1 MSGKALDVERC
12 SSRGRRTWQRAVIS
26 KQLQSTVSNTDVKGC
41 QGSLSRVMS
50 WDVMSWDVM
59 SWDVMGWDV
68 MGWDVV

>member
-26 KQLQSTVSNTDVKGC
+26 KQLRSTVSNTDVKGC

-50 WDVMSWDVM
+50 WDVMSC
-59 SWDVMGWDV
+59 DVMGCDV
-68 MGWDVV
+68 MGCHVMSCDVT